1 MSLRRLF
8 VQNSC
13 YLALESCRGQYLSKD
28 SKKKVFTGI
37 SQICKKSTMRQI
49 PQGHKINNTAQLGAK
64 VDCEFWTYNSD
75 NIDWLNPGKMF

>member
-1 MSLRRLF
+1 
-8 VQNSC
+8 
-13 YLALESCRGQYLSKD
+13 
-28 SKKKVFTGI
+28 
-37 SQICKKSTMRQI
+37 MRQI